1 MLPFLKIMM
10 KNLLSGPSTEAF
22 PFAPA
27 HTPKAFRGKAQ
38 HDKDKCILCGICRH
52 VCAAGAIQMR
62 VAEDGLGV
70 EYVLWHNSCV
80 FCGLCAHYCPT
91 KALTMSNDW
100 HLSHRGEERFQVR
113 EESFVRYGKCASCG
127 ARIQPR
133 PAVIVEKLG
142 AANPGS
148 FLLCPICKRAQVAQH
163 LAPPQEALSGETLPE
178 AGADDE

>member
-1 MLPFLKIMM
+1 MLPFLKIMV
-10 KNLLSGPSTEAF
+10 KNLLKGPSTEAF

-27 HTPKAFRGKAQ
+27 TTPARFRGKAQ

-62 VAEDGLGV
+62 VAEDGSGV

-91 KALTMSNDW
+91 KALSMSDDW
-100 HLSHRGEERFQVR
+100 HLSHKGEERYGVR
-113 EESFVRYGKCASCG
+113 ELSFVHYGQCSSCG

-133 PAVIVEKLG
+133 PDVITQTLG
-142 AANPGS
+142 ARYPELFS
-148 FLLCPICKRAQVAQH
+148 LCPSCKRERQARH
-163 LAPPQEALSGETLPE
+163 LSPAKTPTPKAVN
-178 AGADDE
+178 DDERDCA